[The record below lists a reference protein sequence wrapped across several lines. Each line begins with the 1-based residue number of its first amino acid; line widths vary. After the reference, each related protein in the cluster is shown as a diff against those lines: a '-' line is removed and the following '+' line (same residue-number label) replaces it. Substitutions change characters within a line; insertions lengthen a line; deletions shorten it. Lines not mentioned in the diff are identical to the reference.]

1 MGELRL
7 PGLATGIDTGTLIQ
21 QLMAVEQQRLTSYQ
35 VDKRS
40 YEQESSLLVDLRSKI
55 NQLNSTITTLSNAD
69 NLNAYKT
76 TSSDKDVLTI
86 SASADASPGSHS
98 IEINQLAT
106 SETWIQETSTF
117 SYKTDYVGGG
127 TFIYSYN
134 NQERTI
140 TAIADETTL

>member
-7 PGLATGIDTGTLIQ
+7 PGLATGIDTGALIQ

-35 VDKRS
+35 VDKRT
-40 YEQESSLLVDLRSKI
+40 YEQESSLLEDLRGKI

-86 SASADASPGSHS
+86 KASADASPGSHS

-117 SYKTDYVGGG
+117 DYKTDYV
-127 TFIYSYN
+127 
-134 NQERTI
+134 
-140 TAIADETTL
+140 